1 MGDLTTSANVLKY
14 LELASVT
21 DTAFLALVISGVSAA
36 MENHIGRTIAST
48 AYTSE
53 IHDGDGF
60 SGEFV
65 LKHRPVLASPA
76 LIMYEDAIDS
86 PTVVSSDLYRVD
98 LNSGVVTLRG
108 WRQGDTIGYYSF
120 SYTAGYA
127 TTPKD
132 LELACIKQVVY
143 EWNKSKPGGSLRLG
157 KKGKVLDGGSS
168 EYVLDPWVDGVEAV
182 MQRYKDL

>member
-1 MGDLTTSANVLKY
+1 VLKY
-14 LELASVT
+14 IELSSVT
-21 DTAFLALVISGVSAA
+21 DTAFLALVVSGVSVA
-36 MENHIGRTIAST
+36 MENHIGRSIAST
-48 AYTSE
+48 AYTAE

-65 LKHRPVLASPA
+65 LKHRPILASPA
-76 LIMYEDAIDS
+76 LVMYEDATDS
-86 PTVVSSDLYRVD
+86 PAVVASDQYRVD
-98 LNSGVVTLRG
+98 LDAGVVILRN
-108 WRQGDTIGYYSF
+108 WKQHDAVGYYSF

-132 LELACIKQVVY
+132 LEFACIKQVVY

-168 EYVLDPWVDGVEAV
+168 EYVLDPWVDGVEEV
-182 MQRYKDL
+182 MQRYKEL